1 MEVLDAAAIDVPGMR
16 VRVLGQC
23 TSTNELLLNDRT
35 HDVLLAAEEQTAGR
49 GRRGRRWRSS
59 AGKGATF
66 SMAKL
71 VRRPLH
77 QLGGLSPAGGGRG
90 AAAAPAP
97 RRGRGGPQR
106 AHGPPPRGGQHR
118 GTSVNSP

>member
-59 AGKGATF
+59 AGKGVTF

-77 QLGGLSPAGGGRG
+77 ELGALSLAAGVGGGR
-90 AAAAPAP
+90 AP
-97 RRGRGGPQR
+97 RAPGGGGGGPKR
-106 AHGPPPRGGQHR
+106 PERLLVGGGQT
-118 GTSVNSP
+118 GGPL

>member
-35 HDVLLAAEEQTAGR
+35 PDVLLAAEEQTAGR

-59 AGKGATF
+59 AGKGVTF

-77 QLGGLSPAGGGRG
+77 ELGALSLAAGGG
-90 AAAAPAP
+90 AARAPS
-97 RRGRGGPQR
+97 
-106 AHGPPPRGGQHR
+106 PPRGSGGAPEWPHHFVL
-118 GTSVNSP
+118 G